1 MFLKDSRGLTFSTNM
16 LITLFIIILVFGA
29 IVNIIDISSE
39 KTMNSLEVEEIERI
53 TNEIVD
59 ILINNPGT
67 PKHWEKLYDFN
78 IVNPGL
84 SIENSSEVNDE
95 EFYLNTVSFKK
106 LQILKN
112 GEYENLITKKLFKNK
127 MKSSISIYPINSNID
142 PIIISDDF
150 NNYETSS
157 SNIIAVNRTVR
168 CDFYSDLS
176 IISVS
181 NIDKINSKAN
191 SKNNFKN
198 NSENSFKIN
207 NNLYNNLDL
216 CNHRNIEKNEHFDDE
231 KYEWICKGFK
241 LNKNDFEEKNYYIV
255 FNENSVNKE
264 NYWVLDTIKNHSN
277 DEKIINSNKI
287 NLNDHL
293 NQFFENENS
302 MIFYLH
308 SKINKDNIDKYEYV
322 LIGVPKDLDISSF
335 NIDYFKDQDCYF
347 IMRSYYDEN

>member
-16 LITLFIIILVFGA
+16 LITLFMLILVFGA
-29 IVNIIDISSE
+29 IMNIIDISSE
-39 KTMNSLEVEEIERI
+39 KTMNSLEVQEIERI

-67 PKHWEKLYDFN
+67 PKHWENLYDFS

-127 MKSSISIYPINSNID
+127 IKSSISIYPINSSID
-142 PIIISDDF
+142 PITISDDF
-150 NNYETSS
+150 NNHETGS

-168 CDFYSDLS
+168 CNFYSDLS

-181 NIDKINSKAN
+181 NIDKINNKS
-191 SKNNFKN
+191 
-198 NSENSFKIN
+198 
-207 NNLYNNLDL
+207 YNNLNL

-241 LNKNDFEEKNYYIV
+241 LNKNDFEEKNYYVV

-287 NLNDHL
+287 NLNDQL

-308 SKINKDNIDKYEYV
+308 SKINKNNIDKYEYV
-322 LIGVPKDLDISSF
+322 LIEVPKDLDISSF

-347 IMRSYYDEN
+347 IMKSYYDEN

>member
-1 MFLKDSRGLTFSTNM
+1 M
-16 LITLFIIILVFGA
+16 
-29 IVNIIDISSE
+29 
-39 KTMNSLEVEEIERI
+39 
-53 TNEIVD
+53 
-59 ILINNPGT
+59 
-67 PKHWEKLYDFN
+67 
-78 IVNPGL
+78 
-84 SIENSSEVNDE
+84 
-95 EFYLNTVSFKK
+95 NTVSFKK

-127 MKSSISIYPINSNID
+127 IKSSISIYPINSSID
-142 PIIISDDF
+142 PITISDDF
-150 NNYETSS
+150 NNHETSS

-168 CDFYSDLS
+168 CNFYSDLS

-181 NIDKINSKAN
+181 NIDKINNKS
-191 SKNNFKN
+191 
-198 NSENSFKIN
+198 
-207 NNLYNNLDL
+207 YNNLNL

-241 LNKNDFEEKNYYIV
+241 LNKNDFEEKNYYVV

-287 NLNDHL
+287 NLNDQL

-308 SKINKDNIDKYEYV
+308 SKINKNNIDKYEYV
-322 LIGVPKDLDISSF
+322 LIEVPKDLDISSF

-347 IMRSYYDEN
+347 IMKSYYDEN

>member
-16 LITLFIIILVFGA
+16 LIMLFMLILVFGA
-29 IVNIIDISSE
+29 IMNIIDISSE
-39 KTMNSLEVEEIERI
+39 KTMNSLEVQEIERI

-67 PKHWEKLYDFN
+67 PKHWENLYDFS

-127 MKSSISIYPINSNID
+127 IKSSISIYPINSSID
-142 PIIISDDF
+142 PITINDDF
-150 NNYETSS
+150 NNHEAGS

-168 CDFYSDLS
+168 CNFYSDLS

-181 NIDKINSKAN
+181 NIDKINNKS
-191 SKNNFKN
+191 
-198 NSENSFKIN
+198 
-207 NNLYNNLDL
+207 YNNLNL

-231 KYEWICKGFK
+231 NYEWICKGFK
-241 LNKNDFEEKNYYIV
+241 LNKNDFEKKNYYIV

-287 NLNDHL
+287 NLNDQL

-308 SKINKDNIDKYEYV
+308 SKINKNNIDKYEYV

-347 IMRSYYDEN
+347 IMKSYYDEN